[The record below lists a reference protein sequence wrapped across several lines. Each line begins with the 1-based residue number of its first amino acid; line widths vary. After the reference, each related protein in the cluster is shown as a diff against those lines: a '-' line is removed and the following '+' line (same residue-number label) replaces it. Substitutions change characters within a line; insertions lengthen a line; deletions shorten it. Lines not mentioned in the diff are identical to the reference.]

1 VFAHLSNLKHCL
13 LGGLKMA
20 EQFDPDFNADIQQL
34 KALMKVMDEITA
46 KRVPLIDQTALVTNK
61 NIRNLENW
69 CSEYV
74 FDDGDL
80 VQDLKSAIIEL
91 KYLLSIIT
99 DLRERLKERD
109 AEVSR
114 LERLFHRE

>member
-1 VFAHLSNLKHCL
+1 
-13 LGGLKMA
+13 MA
-20 EQFDPDFNADIQQL
+20 EQFDPDFNADTQQL

-114 LERLFHRE
+114 LERLFHREY

>member
-1 VFAHLSNLKHCL
+1 
-13 LGGLKMA
+13 
-20 EQFDPDFNADIQQL
+20 
-34 KALMKVMDEITA
+34 
-46 KRVPLIDQTALVTNK
+46 
-61 NIRNLENW
+61 
-69 CSEYV
+69 V

-114 LERLFHRE
+114 LERLFHREY